1 MASLHFQ
8 ILPAPKALQADVACF
23 HIAEY
28 TGDEPIAI
36 NTAPNAVPGIVFQHM
51 NGHPALADITT
62 PAGAYTT
69 PTLFLYGVG
78 TEPSTMH
85 YRAGAYTTIH
95 VILQPHAL
103 HSLLGLNA
111 AALTNSAVE
120 LAEFSAQP
128 LNEQLMAATDVQSQ
142 VALLTEFLLAQRA
155 RVQQHDPL
163 IVTGLHLIHQNI
175 AAISVKRLLASL
187 HLSERQFERRFQ
199 QVVGIPPQSYI
210 RIKRFNA
217 AVRLLKTGHA
227 TKLTEV
233 AHALHFTDQSH
244 FIREVKAFTGLTPKR
259 LRQMADATYHD
270 QVGYSYR

>member
-1 MASLHFQ
+1 MRSSTFQ
-8 ILPAPKALQADVACF
+8 ILPAPKALQTEVACF

-28 TGDEPIAI
+28 SGDEPVTI
-36 NTAPNAVPGIVFQHM
+36 NTTPNAVPGLVFQHM

-62 PAGAYTT
+62 PSGAYTT

-111 AALTNSAVE
+111 ATLTNGAVA
-120 LAEFSAQP
+120 LSEFSAQP
-128 LNEQLMAATDVQSQ
+128 LNEQLMMAADVQSQ
-142 VALLTEFLLAQRA
+142 VALLTEFLVAQRA

-163 IVTGLHLIHQNI
+163 ITAGIHLIHQHI
-175 AAISVKRLLASL
+175 AAISVKRLLTSL

-199 QVVGIPPQSYI
+199 QVVGIPAQSYI

-217 AVRLLKTGHA
+217 AVRLLKTGHY
-227 TKLTEV
+227 TKLTEI
-233 AHALHFTDQSH
+233 AHALHFTDQAH
-244 FIREVKAFTGLTPKR
+244 FIREVKAFTGLTPTR